1 MRLLNKALLAA
12 VLSMAIILS
21 GCGKKGE
28 TAASIKVDSYNVDDF
43 VTLGQYKNFEIEYEQ
58 AGEVTDED
66 VEMEIASIIDAD
78 TKYDPITDRDTV
90 QKGDVVEID
99 FTGNI
104 GGAPFDGSSATG
116 EYLEVGSGT
125 YVTGFEDQLIGKKP
139 ATPFDVNVKFPED
152 YYDQEI
158 AGKDA
163 VFNVTIK
170 SINKKTAPTLDDAY
184 VQTKSETSKTVA
196 EYKEEIKNKLRK
208 DNEDMA
214 QEYRKQYVEQTVLEN
229 AKFNGFPKGMV
240 EKLTADYKEYLAGM
254 AKEEEK
260 PLADYIK
267 ENFEMDEKTF
277 DTELRKDMEETAKI
291 TLVLEAIEKKDNLT
305 MTDNERKVEMT
316 KYATEQGFESLED
329 MVGMYREEDIKR
341 YVQQLKVINYIVD
354 SSKLVEPKPE
364 PEEAETEEA
373 SSSEAASSA
382 AASSAAQ

>member
-12 VLSMAIILS
+12 VLSMVIILS

-78 TKYDPITDRDTV
+78 TVYDPITDRDTV

-116 EYLEVGSGT
+116 EYLEVGSET
-125 YVTGFEDQLIGKKP
+125 YVAGFEDQLIGKKP
-139 ATPFDVNVKFPED
+139 ATPFDITVKFPED

-170 SINKKTAPTLDDAY
+170 SINKKTVPTLDDAY

-277 DTELRKDMEETAKI
+277 DTELRKDMEETAKV

-373 SSSEAASSA
+373 ASSEEASSEAASSA
-382 AASSAAQ
+382 AQ